1 MTPRHVTS
9 AVAEVWATSDGRL
22 REFLA
27 ERRLAGI
34 TARRDV
40 SHFSSKTLSE
50 MPGRPSTRQ
59 SLVADY
65 LAKAEEFARALEA
78 KGYAIVEKRN

>member
-1 MTPRHVTS
+1 MTPRSTLS
-9 AVAEVWATSDGRL
+9 AVAEVWATSDGKL
-22 REFLA
+22 REYLA

-50 MPGRPSTRQ
+50 IPGRPTTRQ
-59 SLVADY
+59 SLVSGY
-65 LAKAEEFARALEA
+65 LAKAEDFARALEA
-78 KGYAIVEKRN
+78 KGYVIVEKP